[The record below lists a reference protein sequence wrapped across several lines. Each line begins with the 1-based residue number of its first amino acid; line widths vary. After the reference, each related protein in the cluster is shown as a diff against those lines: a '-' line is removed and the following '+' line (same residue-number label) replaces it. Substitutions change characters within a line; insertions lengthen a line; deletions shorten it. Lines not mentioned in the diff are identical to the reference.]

1 MTLLTQPTAMS
12 TLISFYRLTR
22 PGGPGWKRIVQKA
35 DVLGEPLETSPIW
48 FVPRGVACM
57 LAGSLAVY
65 RTLFATGYFFYGRQ
79 GLALFLAVVAIVS
92 VAVLFKIWTGVTR
105 LMAQEES

>member
-1 MTLLTQPTAMS
+1 M
-12 TLISFYRLTR
+12 
-22 PGGPGWKRIVQKA
+22 
-35 DVLGEPLETSPIW
+35 LGEPLETSPIW

-65 RTLFATGYFFYGRQ
+65 STLFATRYFFYGRQ
-79 GLALFLAVVAIVS
+79 GLALFLTLVAVVS

-105 LMAQEES
+105 LMAQEERTDEP